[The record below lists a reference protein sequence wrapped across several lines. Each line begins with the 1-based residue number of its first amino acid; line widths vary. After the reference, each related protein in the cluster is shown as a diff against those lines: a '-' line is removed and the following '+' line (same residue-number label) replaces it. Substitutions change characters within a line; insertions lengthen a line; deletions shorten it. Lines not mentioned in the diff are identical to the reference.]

1 MTAPWRGGS
10 DGAEAAPTPVI
21 DTSVPHP
28 ARRYNYWLGG
38 KDNFAAD
45 RESGDKI
52 AAVYPPI
59 RTAALANR
67 RFLERAVA
75 FLAEQGVG
83 QFLDIGTGIPVS
95 PNTHEIA
102 QEIRAGARVVYVD
115 NDPIVLSHARA
126 LLTSAPGGMTAYLD
140 ADMREPEALLSDPA
154 LRKVLDLDAPV
165 AILLISVLHF
175 APDARAIVGPLL
187 DAVPAGS
194 YIALTHLSKDLLTP
208 DVAAQTDAVN
218 QRSGVEMWFRGRDAI
233 EGLVDG
239 LEILPPGVV
248 PVAEWRPVD
257 DPAERP
263 TPDQASLFALI
274 ARK

>member
-10 DGAEAAPTPVI
+10 TTPSAQAPVI
-21 DTSVPHP
+21 DTTVPHP

-59 RTAALANR
+59 RTAAIANR
-67 RFLERAVA
+67 RFLERSVA
-75 FLAEQGVG
+75 FLAEAGVR

-102 QEIRAGARVVYVD
+102 QAIVPDARVVYVD

-126 LLTSAPGGMTAYLD
+126 LLTSAPGGMTAYID
-140 ADMREPEALLSDPA
+140 ADMRDPEALLRDES
-154 LRKVLDLDAPV
+154 LRGVLDLTRPV
-165 AILLISVLHF
+165 AILLVSVLHF
-175 APDARAIVGPLL
+175 VPDAEAVVRPLL
-187 DAVPAGS
+187 DAVPEGS

-208 DVAAQTDAVN
+208 EVAAQTDAVN
-218 QRSGVEMWFRGRDAI
+218 QRAGVDMWFRGRG
-233 EGLVDG
+233 EVEHLVDG
-239 LEILPPGVV
+239 LEIVPPGIV
-248 PVAEWRPVD
+248 PVAQWRPID

-263 TPDQASLFALI
+263 SPLEASLFAVI